1 MTGPGA
7 IDPNHK
13 PVAGLPTRHVP
24 GVREIVSRSLDL
36 NLAASSDVR
45 RTAVLIGL
53 LTLATVGPLIAVVL
67 AIGTRP
73 GGFDWLLVLANGYQ
87 PRQVPL
93 DPSAGLL
100 FLVVLAIGAG
110 GLTALSVDSQLL
122 AVIVI
127 ASRAVG
133 RPFQLRPALVI
144 SRMRFWRLLRANFLI
159 GLILL
164 IPNRVVEQVVS
175 SGGQVT
181 TESQLVILTIIGV
194 ILSVPFAYVSSWIIL
209 GPVGARE
216 SVRRSWRLARS
227 RFRLALVIAIVNT
240 AVATLAGFA
249 IGTGVDVLYRIATF
263 FGLADSAGIGPLVVL
278 LAIVAAGIVA
288 LGSLTMTIA
297 ALTAGPQVVAFLGLT
312 GDANGLTVVDDP
324 DNPLATPAVEPLVST
339 PMKAAIAVAAIAGAL
354 AVALQ
359 VT

>member
-1 MTGPGA
+1 VTEPGA
-7 IDPNHK
+7 IDPSSTAA
-13 PVAGLPTRHVP
+13 PPAQHVP

-53 LTLATVGPLIAVVL
+53 LTLAVVGPLVAVVL

-73 GGFDWLLVLANGYQ
+73 GGFDWLLLLANGYQ
-87 PRQVPL
+87 PRQIPL
-93 DPSAGLL
+93 DPAAGML

-127 ASRAVG
+127 ASRAIG
-133 RPFQLRPALVI
+133 RTFELRPALQI
-144 SRMRFWRLLRANFLI
+144 SRMRFWPLLRANVLI

-175 SGGQVT
+175 SGRQVT

-194 ILSVPFAYVSSWIIL
+194 VLSVPFAYVSAWIIL

-216 SVRRSWRLARS
+216 SVRRSWRLAR
-227 RFRLALVIAIVNT
+227 RRLRLALVIAAVNT

-249 IGTGVDVLYRIATF
+249 IGTGVDVLYRVATF
-263 FGLADSAGIGPLVVL
+263 LGVADSGGIGSLVVL

-312 GDANGLTVVDDP
+312 GVTNGLAVVDDP
-324 DNPLATPAVEPLVST
+324 DNPFATPRVEPLVST
-339 PMKAAIAVAAIAGAL
+339 PMKVAIAVAVIAGAL
-354 AVALQ
+354 AVVLQ
-359 VT
+359 LT